1 MESRIVEKKGLRI
14 AVEGCGHGT
23 LHAIYASI
31 EETCKIN
38 GWPGVDLVII
48 GGDFQAVRNAQ
59 DLLCVSMPAKY
70 REIGDFHAY
79 YSGECEAPYLTIFVG
94 GNHEASNYLY
104 ELYYGGWVAPNIY
117 YLGAANIV
125 RVGPLRIA
133 GLSGIWKGYN
143 YRKVHH
149 ERLPY
154 NQSDVKSIYHVRE
167 IDTRKLLQVRSQ
179 VDIGISHDWPKGVE
193 WMGDWKTLFRKKSHF
208 EADARNGSLG
218 SVAAKLVMDR
228 LKPKYW
234 FSAHLHCKFSAVV
247 QHDKQVASQRPL
259 ILANSIPVSEQPGQS
274 TSASNLSVIESE
286 ASPSS
291 AQPAK
296 NADELELDLDDDE
309 PDPPENGKDT
319 TLAANADEI
328 DLELDEDADDTG
340 VAIVAAGQ
348 GLDGVKVPLNDDAH
362 VDAPA
367 ITPKE
372 PASGVSDAL
381 RALLPESFVRPAA
394 RAEAPKLDPPPDI
407 TNRVTKFLALDKC
420 LPNRHFLQ
428 ILDVDPISE
437 APSEPGPI
445 CLEYDKEWLA
455 ITRCFGILG
464 DANCTAGK
472 DEGEAFYRRLI
483 HQDELWVEEHLVKTG
498 KMVIPENF
506 EITAPAYDATLGIQN
521 IQGQPREY
529 SNNQTRAFCKLLHMP
544 NCFHA
549 EEEDILARMLAGP
562 KPDEPMHGE
571 SSRGGRGQSR
581 GSFGRGRGG
590 RGGGRG
596 GGGGGDRG
604 HGRGRGYGRGRGR
617 F

>member
-1 MESRIVEKKGLRI
+1 
-14 AVEGCGHGT
+14 
-23 LHAIYASI
+23 
-31 EETCKIN
+31 
-38 GWPGVDLVII
+38 
-48 GGDFQAVRNAQ
+48 
-59 DLLCVSMPAKY
+59 MPAKY

-79 YSGECEAPYLTIFVG
+79 YSGEREAPYLTIFVG

-167 IDTRKLLQVRSQ
+167 IDKRKLVQVRSQ
-179 VDIGISHDWPKGVE
+179 IDIGISHDWPKGVE
-193 WMGDWKTLFRKKSHF
+193 WMGDWKTLFRMKSHF

-228 LKPKYW
+228 LKPTYW

-247 QHDKQVASQRPL
+247 QHDKQVASQGPL

-274 TSASNLSVIESE
+274 NSISNLPVIESE
-286 ASPSS
+286 AGPSS
-291 AQPAK
+291 AQPTK

-309 PDPPENGKDT
+309 PDPPENEKGT

-328 DLELDEDADDTG
+328 DLELDEGADDTG

-348 GLDGVKVPLNDDAH
+348 DLDSVKVPLNDDTH

-367 ITPKE
+367 VTPTE
-372 PASGVSDAL
+372 PASGVSNAL

-445 CLEYDKEWLA
+445 CLEHDKEWLA
-455 ITRCFGILG
+455 ITRCFGHLD
-464 DANCTAGK
+464 DANCIVGK

-483 HQDELWVEEHLVKTG
+483 HRDELWVEEHLVKTG
-498 KMVIPENF
+498 KMVVPENF
-506 EITAPAYDATLGIQN
+506 EITAPVYDATLGIQN

-549 EEEDILARMLAGP
+549 EEEDILARTLAAEEEEATLVVDLDVGEVGEEEEGEEEIGVT
-562 KPDEPMHGE
+562 DEAVDADVDAHGFE
-571 SSRGGRGQSR
+571 VV
-581 GSFGRGRGG
+581 
-590 RGGGRG
+590 
-596 GGGGGDRG
+596 
-604 HGRGRGYGRGRGR
+604 
-617 F
+617 